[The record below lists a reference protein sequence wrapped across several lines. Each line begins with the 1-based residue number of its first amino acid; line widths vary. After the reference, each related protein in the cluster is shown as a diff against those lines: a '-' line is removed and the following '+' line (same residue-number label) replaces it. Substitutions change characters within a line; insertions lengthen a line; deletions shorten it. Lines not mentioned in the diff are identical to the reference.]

1 MIFLS
6 TKGTKCH
13 TYTIKQKGVFYMS
26 NQISTSIV
34 KVKIH
39 NSMKAKLKATAA
51 LNDMTM
57 SGLLLDAVL
66 EKYPYLKNEAHYPQH
81 QKQVDENNDS
91 DGEKYEKEKIQ

>member
-1 MIFLS
+1 MN
-6 TKGTKCH
+6 
-13 TYTIKQKGVFYMS
+13 
-26 NQISTSIV
+26 NQMNTSIV

-39 NSMKAKLKATAA
+39 NSIKAKLKATAA

-66 EKYPYLKNEAHYPQH
+66 EKYPYLKNEAHYPQR
-81 QKQVDENNDS
+81 QKQVDENNDL